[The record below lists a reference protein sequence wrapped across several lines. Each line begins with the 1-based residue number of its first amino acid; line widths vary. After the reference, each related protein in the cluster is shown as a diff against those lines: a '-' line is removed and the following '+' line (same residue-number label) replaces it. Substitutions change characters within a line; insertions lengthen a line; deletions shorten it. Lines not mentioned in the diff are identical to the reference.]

1 MEMRPLTG
9 VIDCTLCHAMLC
21 YATVIYLLDAA
32 GRKREPE
39 ASLIH
44 WWLGSL
50 VVRALDSRLD
60 GREFD
65 SRPPRLIVFGR
76 ANRLII

>member
-32 GRKREPE
+32 GRKSEPE

-44 WWLGSL
+44 
-50 VVRALDSRLD
+50 
-60 GREFD
+60 
-65 SRPPRLIVFGR
+65 
-76 ANRLII
+76 